1 MSFNR
6 KDPTTEA
13 CEDRRV
19 ITRTGA
25 DLERTMPLTELE
37 LLSHQRHHVRLA
49 DRLALPDRQGHILI
63 SLILE
68 GSRHEF
74 LSWRALDR
82 AKHSRVADPGT
93 AQLHQQP
100 QLLLQQ
106 ARLGQTNGIG
116 RHSSH
121 SF

>member
-1 MSFNR
+1 MPFDR
-6 KDPTTEA
+6 KDPATEA
-13 CEDRRV
+13 CEDRGL
-19 ITRTGA
+19 ITGTGA
-25 DLERTMPLTELE
+25 DLERIVPLTKLE
-37 LLSHQRHHVRLA
+37 LLGHQRHHVGLA
-49 DRLALPDRQGHILI
+49 DGLALPDRQGHVLI

-100 QLLLQQ
+100 QLLLQ
-106 ARLGQTNGIG
+106 
-116 RHSSH
+116 
-121 SF
+121 